1 MEDPN
6 NTIDDTN
13 GKTKRQEQSKP
24 RDGPA
29 TAFEVDPAVSDIFT
43 GKDGDYFG
51 LVLVSNWPVSPLA
64 DMDGPYQDFLAAVRS
79 CFQSEDTSALSNS
92 STQASVPAVYLYPT
106 IYLHITLATFVRPT
120 KIISDNSD
128 QSKDLRQVKKDLAL
142 QLVRS
147 ASTLPGWPTEPL
159 QLVVDKAQIGKS
171 AGILLW
177 KDLSGGV
184 AAIRNCLRKA
194 SAEADDISSNDIDT
208 PATATTKIVPTIP
221 GIIHSTFLRFSSTP
235 QTPGEKV
242 QEAFRSRIQER
253 IGKEFFQIV
262 GDDDATNPFLQANTV
277 RLVCESSP
285 YMHLPNDDE
294 HVLWTCELTK

>member
-6 NTIDDTN
+6 NIDTD
-13 GKTKRQEQSKP
+13 GDPKRQERSKP
-24 RDGPA
+24 RDGPP
-29 TAFEVDPAVSDIFT
+29 TVFEVDPVVSDIFT

-51 LVLVSNWPVSPLA
+51 LVLVTNWPVSPLA
-64 DMDGPYQDFLAAVRS
+64 EMDGPYQDFLTAVKS
-79 CFQSEDTSALSNS
+79 CFQNEDI
-92 STQASVPAVYLYPT
+92 SVPSKATVSLPAVYLYPT

-120 KIISDNSD
+120 KIISDNNNE
-128 QSKDLRQVKKDLAL
+128 SKDLRQAKKEGAL
-142 QLVRS
+142 ELVRS
-147 ASTLPGWPTEPL
+147 ASKLPGWPTEPL

-184 AAIRNCLRKA
+184 AAIRNCLRRA
-194 SAEADDISSNDIDT
+194 SAEVDASANDNDT
-208 PATATTKIVPTIP
+208 PATTTIVPTIP
-221 GIIHSTFLRFSSTP
+221 WIIHSTFLRFSSAP
-235 QTPGEKV
+235 QTPGEKL
-242 QEAFRSRIQER
+242 QEAFRSRVQEKL
-253 IGKEFFQIV
+253 GKEFFRTAA
-262 GDDDATNPFLQANTV
+262 DDGTTPFLQADTV